1 MKKNILYGSVF
12 CVISVVGIVLFYAF
26 YHYTY
31 ISFEPNKIKVSLDQE
46 YWATKDVK
54 VTVDYTGDLT
64 VREYSFDGGKT
75 WQKENVY
82 IAKENKNLKVML
94 KGYWGLTSQ
103 TVEYNVDNIDKEIP
117 MIEAEDIIYTAV
129 GKEFDINNHYEV
141 LETVSGIKKVTVE
154 GTDLI
159 DTTVIGEYEVS
170 IDVLDIAGNINA
182 KTVTVAVVDAK
193 DPNLLE
199 NKKEPVSV
207 TGITVDKNKIN
218 LITGAKV
225 KITPTVKPLNATNKK
240 IVWKSVNTSVAK
252 VDANGVITA
261 VGAGTTTVTA
271 TTVDGEKKS
280 EIKVVVSNDA
290 IAVQSVALDRKN
302 DVVTTDTNKIVLTP
316 TIKPENATNQNL
328 TWSSTNPQVASVK
341 DGVVTIRSEGDTTI
355 VAASSN
361 GKMATYH
368 LVVRDNYGFTVTA
381 KVRRGEIQGYRIII
395 WKNGIDI
402 TEHIDTIVEPFKATP
417 ERMGRIEITPTQYK
431 SLKDTLVIYYNER
444 KVTIKKINTQE

>member
-12 CVISVVGIVLFYAF
+12 CLISVVGIVLFYAF

-129 GKEFDINNHYEV
+129 GKEFDINNHYKV

-182 KTVTVAVVDAK
+182 KTLTVAVVDAK
-193 DPNLLE
+193 DPNLIE

-207 TGITVDKNKIN
+207 TGIKVDKNKIN

-225 KITPTVKPLNATNKK
+225 KITPTVKPLNAF
-240 IVWKSVNTSVAK
+240 SP
-252 VDANGVITA
+252 
-261 VGAGTTTVTA
+261 
-271 TTVDGEKKS
+271 
-280 EIKVVVSNDA
+280 
-290 IAVQSVALDRKN
+290 
-302 DVVTTDTNKIVLTP
+302 TDIIP
-316 TIKPENATNQNL
+316 SPI
-328 TWSSTNPQVASVK
+328 ST
-341 DGVVTIRSEGDTTI
+341 
-355 VAASSN
+355 
-361 GKMATYH
+361 
-368 LVVRDNYGFTVTA
+368 
-381 KVRRGEIQGYRIII
+381 
-395 WKNGIDI
+395 
-402 TEHIDTIVEPFKATP
+402 
-417 ERMGRIEITPTQYK
+417 
-431 SLKDTLVIYYNER
+431 
-444 KVTIKKINTQE
+444 